1 MMDIYVLIIVIIYV
15 ALKFSLDILQIN
27 FINNHK
33 ITNDEIEK
41 LEINAKNYNKA
52 RNYNVSKLHLSL
64 VKLLIDASLI
74 YTFLISDG
82 LILLSHYVE
91 LSNVFIPNHYELLII
106 FLTLIYALKMSLTF
120 VSIFYIEEKY
130 GFNNMT
136 KKLFFRDSF
145 VGYIFT
151 IMITII
157 SFYGF
162 ELIFYNFND
171 YWWIL
176 FWLSFL
182 LFNFILIIVYPNF
195 IAPIF
200 NDFKKINDKTLIANI
215 NDLTNVSKFQI
226 DDIFVMD
233 GSKRSNHSNAY
244 FTGLFSKKRIVFFD
258 TLLKSL
264 NYAEIK
270 SVLAHEIGHYKMKH
284 IQKSL
289 FLSMFLS
296 FIYFYIFYLI
306 TQNFNILVDNNFTT
320 LNIGILFIII
330 TPILLFFI
338 NPLLSN
344 LSRCNEY
351 EADNYAKE
359 FSDGEALKSS
369 LRKLYKDNFSLVRS
383 SYLYTVFYH
392 THPTVYERIN
402 NLNKRV

>member
-1 MMDIYVLIIVIIYV
+1 M
-15 ALKFSLDILQIN
+15 
-27 FINNHK
+27 
-33 ITNDEIEK
+33 
-41 LEINAKNYNKA
+41 
-52 RNYNVSKLHLSL
+52 